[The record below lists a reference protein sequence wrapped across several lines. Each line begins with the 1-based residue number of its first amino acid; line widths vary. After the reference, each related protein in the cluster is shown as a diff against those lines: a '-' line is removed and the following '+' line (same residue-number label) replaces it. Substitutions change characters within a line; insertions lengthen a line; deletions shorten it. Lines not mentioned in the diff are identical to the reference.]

1 MTWRPSRTP
10 RECREIKE
18 QYTVGRFV
26 IHSYGNGKRLFLVT
40 KNPCISFS
48 ALNPNVCTQKNG
60 EPKGAEHMSRG
71 PVVQVIEAA
80 AQRLAVQRDGAFAGH
95 LDGSVQL
102 PCMAA
107 EGPLQIVPVERQ
119 EQTAQGVHRRR
130 PAQAG
135 AESGVQAVALDG
147 D

>member
-60 EPKGAEHMSRG
+60 EPQNGASCRHGKGAERPPFHGDNWQCDQAVSTS
-71 PVVQVIEAA
+71 PVS
-80 AQRLAVQRDGAFAGH
+80 
-95 LDGSVQL
+95 GSTV
-102 PCMAA
+102 CT
-107 EGPLQIVPVERQ
+107 G
-119 EQTAQGVHRRR
+119 GVSVGCGTLVRRR
-130 PAQAG
+130 
-135 AESGVQAVALDG
+135 ALECWSR
-147 D
+147 